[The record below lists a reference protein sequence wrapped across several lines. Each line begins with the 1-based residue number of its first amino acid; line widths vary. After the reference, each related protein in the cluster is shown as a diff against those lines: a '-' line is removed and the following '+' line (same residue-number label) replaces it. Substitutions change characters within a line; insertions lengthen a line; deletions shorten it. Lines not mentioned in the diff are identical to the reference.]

1 MTRARQKKWKAID
14 CSASSFLASVVFSLI
29 VATTSARAASEPNPF
44 AAPGKE
50 RPNFLMLFADD
61 LTFRALGAVGQLEVK
76 TPNLDRLAARGVMFR
91 RAFIQGGT
99 SGAVCVASRA
109 MLMTGRYLWTSGNR
123 DGNCARSDG
132 TLYPL
137 WGQVLADAG
146 YQTYA
151 VGKWHN
157 GPATLE
163 KGFQATSPTFLGG
176 MLEST
181 DDKGAAYFRP
191 APGNPWTPDDP
202 KWKGHWLSV
211 DGKVVHS
218 SEYWADAAIRDL
230 DEAARTDRPFF
241 IYVAFNAPH
250 DPRQAPRR
258 YLDMYPPATLA
269 VPPNVVE
276 RHPFDLGE
284 FKGRDEILAPYPRTK
299 EIVQVHSQEYY
310 AIISH
315 LDAQVG
321 RILDAL
327 ERSGQADN
335 TIVIF
340 TADNGLALGQHGLL
354 GKQSLY
360 DHSIRIPLLIAGPG
374 IPAGKKVDA
383 LVYMQG
389 LFATTC
395 EMARVKAPETVQFP
409 SLVPLITGKASKPF
423 DELYGAYVD
432 RQRMVR
438 TERWKL
444 ILTPDAEMVQL
455 FNVETD
461 PWEMTN
467 LAFQPAQAERI
478 AELYKR
484 LKAWMKKVADPMPVA
499 RLDATLE
506 AFRNRQ

>member
-1 MTRARQKKWKAID
+1 MDCAVRAL
-14 CSASSFLASVVFSLI
+14 LAGVAYSLI
-29 VATTSARAASEPNPF
+29 VATTSARAASDPNPF

-61 LTFRALGAVGQLEVK
+61 MTFRALSAVGQLEVK

-123 DGNCARSDG
+123 DGNCARSDS

-163 KGFQATSPTFLGG
+163 KGFQTTSPTFLGG

-181 DDKGAAYFRP
+181 VDKGAAYFRP

-202 KWKGHWLSV
+202 KWKGHWMMV

-230 DEAARTDRPFF
+230 EEASRTDRPFF

-258 YLDMYPPATLA
+258 FLDLYPHESLR
-269 VPPNVVE
+269 VPWNTIG
-276 RHPFDLGE
+276 RHPFDLRE
-284 FKGRDEILAPYPRTK
+284 FDGRDEILAPYPRTR
-299 EIVQVHSQEYY
+299 EIVQVHLQEYY

-327 ERSGQADN
+327 DRSSRGNN
-335 TIVIF
+335 TTVIF
-340 TADNGLALGQHGLL
+340 SADNGLAVGQHGLL

-360 DHSIRIPLLIAGPG
+360 EHSIRIPLLIAGPG
-374 IPAGKKVDA
+374 IPQGKKIDA

-395 EMARVKAPETVQFP
+395 EMARVRVPETVQFP
-409 SLVPLITGKASKPF
+409 SLVPLITGKATKLF
-423 DELYGAYVD
+423 DDLYGAYVD

-438 TERWKL
+438 TDRWKL

-455 FNVETD
+455 FDVEND
-461 PWEMTN
+461 PWETTN
-467 LAFQPAQAERI
+467 LAFHPAHAHRI
-478 AELYKR
+478 AELYDR
-484 LKAWMKKVADPMPVA
+484 LKAWMKRVDDPMPA
-499 RLDATLE
+499 AKLDATLE
-506 AFRNRQ
+506 AFRNQQ